1 MNVDKLSSTDRVF
14 FDIEG
19 GALMMHLGALMVFE
33 GGDLVSPAG
42 ALDAARLTRLLEAGI
57 AEVPRFRQVVRKVPG
72 LGAVWVDDE
81 HYRLGYHVRH
91 TAVPHPGDDAQ
102 LMALA
107 GMVFS
112 QPLDRRHPLWEAWL
126 IEGLSGGR
134 FAVILKVHHAMV
146 DGVGG
151 IGLLASI
158 LRVAPGDDPVAPPP
172 WTPRPVPSTLR
183 IVSALAADSARS
195 VAHAL
200 HDLRVSFG
208 GGTAHARD
216 IVDGL
221 VETLRDG
228 LVPASPTS
236 INPAEVG
243 PHRTYTGV
251 RLDLARARAIR
262 AELGGTL
269 NDVALAVVTGAL
281 RRYLL
286 RRGDAVDAVRQFRAL
301 VPVDLRPRQPEEGS
315 GNHISLVLV
324 HLPLREA
331 DARARYAAVHEACD
345 HLKHTSHE
353 IEGAAFIERVG
364 DLGGPN
370 IVSAVFRIAAML
382 RAFNVTITNVPGP
395 QLPLYVG
402 HAQMSAIYALVPLF
416 THQGVGVALLTY
428 NGGLFIGL
436 YADPDAVPDL
446 EVLAADMHAA
456 FDELCAV
463 AGCAGAATAS

>member
-158 LRVAPGDDPVAPPP
+158 LRVAPGD
-172 WTPRPVPSTLR
+172 RLR
-183 IVSALAADSARS
+183 YVFDE
-195 VAHAL
+195 
-200 HDLRVSFG
+200 G
-208 GGTAHARD
+208 
-216 IVDGL
+216 
-221 VETLRDG
+221 
-228 LVPASPTS
+228 
-236 INPAEVG
+236 
-243 PHRTYTGV
+243 GV
-251 RLDLARARAIR
+251 RI
-262 AELGGTL
+262 EK
-269 NDVALAVVTGAL
+269 GAAA
-281 RRYLL
+281 
-286 RRGDAVDAVRQFRAL
+286 GDDDPFATFS
-301 VPVDLRPRQPEEGS
+301 EWS
-315 GNHISLVLV
+315 S
-324 HLPLREA
+324 EA
-331 DARARYAAVHEACD
+331 DEHAYR
-345 HLKHTSHE
+345 
-353 IEGAAFIERVG
+353 
-364 DLGGPN
+364 DL
-370 IVSAVFRIAAML
+370 
-382 RAFNVTITNVPGP
+382 
-395 QLPLYVG
+395 
-402 HAQMSAIYALVPLF
+402 
-416 THQGVGVALLTY
+416 
-428 NGGLFIGL
+428 
-436 YADPDAVPDL
+436 
-446 EVLAADMHAA
+446 
-456 FDELCAV
+456 
-463 AGCAGAATAS
+463 